1 MVFAEWDGFTLLF
14 LFAVL
19 GFLGERLIQL
29 TNRML
34 ALRQTIRYWAIGLGI
49 VTGILFFFTSFGGR
63 FAPTPDNLLSNI
75 FASGLVGACAGLVW
89 YLAVAILTFVYQ
101 YVIAPPF
108 RVLGRMLNWPFAR
121 WSRAREKQRWRSQQR
136 ESQLAAAE
144 RSHSAAK
151 QAEVHASAQK
161 RREDARAGCEVV
173 FVTHSFDIRE
183 RFTREMFDAFVAR
196 HLGDDKSPEYVEK
209 MSREIS
215 DIIRKHL
222 QKAEPAVSV
231 SELDAARK
239 EVQACYDEHVDLL
252 REAFP
257 RVRFRAELRVRIT
270 DTTLPQD
277 AWKEA
282 RDMIH
287 ELLQLVAEEKQNQ
300 KNAAQPSRKIN
311 PPVENI

>member
-1 MVFAEWDGFTLLF
+1 MLFAESDGFTLLI

-19 GFLGERLIQL
+19 SFLGEGIMRL
-29 TNRML
+29 TNRMF
-34 ALRQTIRYWAIGLGI
+34 ALRERVRYWAIGLGI
-49 VTGILFFFTSFGGR
+49 VTGILFFFMSFGGR

-89 YLAVAILTFVYQ
+89 YLAVAILTFLYQ
-101 YVIAPPF
+101 YIIAPPL
-108 RVLGRMLNWPFAR
+108 RLLGRILNWPFAR
-121 WSRAREKQRWRSQQR
+121 WSRGREERRWRLKQKDANR
-136 ESQLAAAE
+136 AAAE
-144 RSHSAAK
+144 RSRSAAK
-151 QAEVHASAQK
+151 HVEAHATAQK
-161 RREDARAGCEVV
+161 RREDARAGCEVL

-183 RFTREMFDAFVAR
+183 RFTREMFDAFGAR

-209 MSREIS
+209 MARELS

-239 EVQACYDEHVDLL
+239 EVQACYDEHADLL

-270 DTTLPQD
+270 DTTIPQD

-300 KNAAQPSRKIN
+300 KNAAQANRKIN